1 MTRRALPK
9 IFSRLRHDTRGVAAV
24 EFALIA
30 PVMVVLYLGGVELT
44 RVIGADRKVSLASRV
59 AADLVARE
67 SAAISETKLT
77 TVCKGTLAMLAPF
90 PTGTLNITISSIVTS
105 ATGKSTIGWTRVFL
119 NGNCSSS
126 AAGTGP
132 LAAGSVVSLPTG
144 LAVNGA
150 SLISAS
156 ASYDY
161 TTLFRTV
168 FDTATV
174 NLGEQSYMRP
184 RTQNTVCYVSC

>member
-1 MTRRALPK
+1 MNPRTLPNTL
-9 IFSRLRHDTRGVAAV
+9 SRLRGDTRGVAAV

-30 PVMVVLYLGGVELT
+30 PVMVLLYLGGVELT

-67 SAAISETKLT
+67 SAAITEARLT
-77 TVCKGTLAMLAPF
+77 TVCKGTQAMLAPF
-90 PTGTLNITISSIVTS
+90 PTGTLNITISSIETS
-105 ATGKSTIGWTRVFL
+105 ATGKSTIKWTRVFA
-119 NGNCSSS
+119 NGNCTAST
-126 AAGTGP
+126 AGTGP
-132 LAAGSVVSLPTG
+132 LAAGSVASLPTG

-156 ASYDY
+156 TSYDY
-161 TTLFRTV
+161 TTLFRTI

>member
-1 MTRRALPK
+1 MTPGILSSHLR
-9 IFSRLRHDTRGVAAV
+9 RLRADTRGVAAV

-67 SAAISETKLT
+67 AGAVTDASLT
-77 TVCKGTLAMLAPF
+77 TVCKGTLAMINPF
-90 PTGTLNITISSIVTS
+90 PTGSMKITISSIETD
-105 ATGKSTIGWTRVFL
+105 ANGKSTIKWTRVFT

-126 AAGTGP
+126 AAGTGA
-132 LAAGSVVSLPTG
+132 LAAGATVSLPAG
-144 LAVNGA
+144 LAVNGS

-156 ASYDY
+156 TSYGY

-174 NLGEQSYMRP
+174 DLGEQSYMRP
-184 RTQNTVCYVSC
+184 RMQNTVCYKSC

>member
-30 PVMVVLYLGGVELT
+30 PVMVLLYLGGVELT

-67 SAAISETKLT
+67 KAAISATMMT
-77 TVCKGTLAMLAPF
+77 TICKGTLAMLAPF

-105 ATGKSTIGWTRVFL
+105 ATGKSTIGWTRVFS

-132 LAAGSVVSLPTG
+132 LAAGAVVSLPTG

-156 ASYDY
+156 TSYDY